1 MCMITERKKV
11 KEMFIKLLQTIHNQ
25 KYLNM
30 SGNTNISNLKKK
42 YRSGGLFPYIQI
54 AYKMLTLYL
63 NYNRLSWQLSL

>member
-30 SGNTNISNLKKK
+30 SGNTNISNLKKSLVQK
-42 YRSGGLFPYIQI
+42 DYF
-54 AYKMLTLYL
+54 LTFK
-63 NYNRLSWQLSL
+63 